1 LGAGPPGIDP
11 PFIQSRNAALAV
23 LGFRAMLRPGELA
36 KLRMKDVK
44 LLQNAILVRLG
55 VTKADQTAQRKPV
68 RIEATLS
75 VTCPVM
81 LVSAFFRIRLSQYA
95 RDKDHFFVSSDGK
108 EMSVPAI
115 SNVVSKMAEEAGIQ
129 GKFSGH
135 SLRIGGASAALAA
148 GFSIDQVK
156 ALGAWKSDAVNQYL
170 QPVLVEQDAVSRS
183 LGL

>member
-1 LGAGPPGIDP
+1 
-11 PFIQSRNAALAV
+11 
-23 LGFRAMLRPGELA
+23 MLRPGELA

>member
-1 LGAGPPGIDP
+1 
-11 PFIQSRNAALAV
+11 
-23 LGFRAMLRPGELA
+23 
-36 KLRMKDVK
+36 
-44 LLQNAILVRLG
+44 
-55 VTKADQTAQRKPV
+55 
-68 RIEATLS
+68 
-75 VTCPVM
+75 
-81 LVSAFFRIRLSQYA
+81 
-95 RDKDHFFVSSDGK
+95 
-108 EMSVPAI
+108 MSVPAI